1 VDILG
6 KILHLQPSPRGIGFV
21 HLMAGDP
28 NSELRTE
35 NPLERILVLVIWAAC
50 CYFIQALFEKQKR
63 AVPQT
68 PA

>member
-1 VDILG
+1 
-6 KILHLQPSPRGIGFV
+6 
-21 HLMAGDP
+21 MAGDP

-63 AVPQT
+63 AVPQS